1 MIARERRRSLRCFVA
16 GTLSYLMYDRK
27 WIKKPREA
35 RNRSETVVENCP
47 NNRQDYFKG
56 TSEGIICLVNLGA
69 TAFDWC

>member
-56 TSEGIICLVNLGA
+56 TSEVIICLVNLGA